1 MAERRLIPQIET
13 PPVGCMAP
21 MMDPKSLLS
30 ATDVWCW
37 AAPWKVDAARK
48 VAVIDLGN
56 SLCLDARGGK
66 PIIEQLNAAI
76 LPATSDESRVEIAGA
91 IPTDIEQLTMF
102 AGIVEVTL
110 TDEQIELLET
120 RRLGLFLKPDDCRPI
135 CAEHESG
142 KYINT
147 DAVFAR
153 LNPGESI
160 AIDVYA
166 RQFGKPLPQL
176 DVEFECEQCSWT
188 KNANEPLSAL
198 FASGKPLVATTD
210 ATGRGTLTITQ
221 GNLMKF
227 ERILSSVE

>member
-1 MAERRLIPQIET
+1 MRAR
-13 PPVGCMAP
+13 
-21 MMDPKSLLS
+21 
-30 ATDVWCW
+30 TDVWCW
-37 AAPWKVDAARK
+37 AAPWKVDAERK

-135 CAEHESG
+135 CAEHECG

-221 GNLMKF
+221 GNRMKF
-227 ERILSSVE
+227 ERILSGVE